1 LQIETL
7 LGSAIMLARINNI
20 PSISKV
26 ELIVSLIILIIGV
39 ANIFTVKVLI
49 QVKKENIMQVA
60 YMLQGIALVGLVSF
74 YLLFNLY

>member
-1 LQIETL
+1 
-7 LGSAIMLARINNI
+7 MLARINNI

>member
-1 LQIETL
+1 
-7 LGSAIMLARINNI
+7 MLARINNI

-39 ANIFTVKVLI
+39 ANIFMVKVLI
-49 QVKKENIMQVA
+49 KVKKENIIQVA